1 MGQDTAFA
9 ALVSLACHD
18 LRTPLATV
26 QGFAR
31 VLTRNDDLADP
42 LPRYL
47 GMMATASEQM
57 AELLD
62 DLGLAARIE
71 SGRWEPAPREVDTL
85 DLARAATAKLTGV
98 EVELAGTGARTTLD
112 ADVAERALL
121 NFARS
126 AVRHGGLDRLAVAVD
141 GASVRLGP
149 VTADAAPILTGESL
163 RDLGAAIAG
172 RAVAALGGSTGLDGE
187 VLEIRLPVR
196 AAA

>member
-31 VLTRNDDLADP
+31 VLTRTEDLPDP

-57 AELLD
+57 AALLD

-71 SGRWEPAPREVDTL
+71 GGRWEPVLRDVDTL
-85 DLARAATAKLTGV
+85 ELARAAAARVTGAEV
-98 EVELAGTGARTTLD
+98 EVAGTGARTTLD
-112 ADVAERALL
+112 ADVAERALANL
-121 NFARS
+121 VQG
-126 AVRHGGLDRLAVAVD
+126 AVRHGGLDRVVLAVD
-141 GASVRLGP
+141 GPVVRLSP
-149 VTADAAPILTGESL
+149 VTPDAAPVVLAESV
-163 RDLGAAIAG
+163 RDLGAAVAG
-172 RAVAALGGSTGLDGE
+172 RVVVALGGSTALDGE
-187 VLEIRLPVR
+187 VLEVRLP
-196 AAA
+196 